1 MLDCGMLKKAIEDLI
16 ASGLSEADTADRA
29 YTSQPTINRIRN
41 GKQNAGF
48 DLGRRIVALRDRR
61 IQREATA

>member
-1 MLDCGMLKKAIEDLI
+1 MLKEAIEELI
-16 ASGLSEADTADRA
+16 HSGLSEYEIAERVD
-29 YTSQPTINRIRN
+29 TSQATINRIRN

-61 IQREATA
+61 RTPTEAA